1 MVIDS
6 ALSALYTIFSV
17 DHFSFLLIGLLV
29 GLVSGLI
36 PGLSG
41 VTCIL
46 MLLPFLAYV
55 EPSQAL
61 ALIASSFAV
70 TSISDSFSSI
80 LLGVPGTASSQATIV
95 DGHPLAKQ
103 GKPYEALG
111 AAFASSFVGGLI
123 GAICL
128 SIFIF
133 YAKPIVLAFT
143 VSELFMLCFLGVT
156 FVGLLHRENSFKGIC
171 AVFLGLVLGTIGSSV
186 LTGEERFT
194 FGSWDLYEGINPI
207 SFALGIF
214 AIPEILSIFTTK
226 NSPINN
232 SYSLVG
238 VLDGI
243 KETLKNKW
251 IVLRCSL
258 LGTFVGAIPGIG
270 GSVIDW
276 LAYGITAATVKDNSN
291 FGKGDIRG
299 VIGPESANTA
309 KEGGALI
316 PTLLFGI
323 PGSGTMVVFL
333 FALDYIDMYPSL
345 TFIHDHLDLVYTIVW
360 SVVLAVL
367 FGSIIC
373 LLFSKLFMKFLAI
386 KYYILAPVLFVIV
399 SLSVYF
405 INESYFDLLCLYF
418 FSVLGI
424 FLKKEGWSRPA
435 LLLGFVLSNNIEKYF
450 YQAVEIYGFEMFTR
464 PMTLFIIVFTIFC
477 IYKMRHNKDTISDS
491 SFLLFPMCFFLLSYV
506 ISIWNTDFLT
516 KTFPIFI
523 IVLFFIYLIFKKVY
537 NARTNT

>member
-6 ALSALYTIFSV
+6 LLSALHTIFSL
-17 DHFSFLLIGLLV
+17 DHFVFIILGLVVGLL
-29 GLVSGLI
+29 SGLI

-46 MLLPFLAYV
+46 MLLPFLAFV

-111 AAFASSFVGGLI
+111 AAFSSSFIGGLI
-123 GAICL
+123 GALCL
-128 SIFIF
+128 SVFIF
-133 YAKPIVLAFT
+133 YAKPVVLAFT
-143 VSELFMLCFLGVT
+143 VSELFMLCFLGLT

-171 AVFLGLVLGTIGSSV
+171 AVFLGLVLGTVGSSV
-186 LTGEERFT
+186 LTGEHRFT

-207 SFALGIF
+207 PLALGIF

-226 NSPINN
+226 TSPISN
-232 SYSLVG
+232 SHSLTG
-238 VLDGI
+238 VFYGI

-251 IVLRCSL
+251 IVFRCSL

-276 LAYGITAATVKDNSN
+276 LAYGVTSATVKDNSN
-291 FGKGDIRG
+291 FGRGDIRG

-309 KEGGALI
+309 KEGGSLI

-333 FALDYIDMYPSL
+333 LALDYLDMYPSI
-345 TFIHDHLDLVYTIVW
+345 TFIHDHLNIVYTIVW
-360 SVVLAVL
+360 SVILAVL

-373 LLFSKLFMKFLAI
+373 LLFSKLFIKFLTI
-386 KYYILAPVLFVIV
+386 KYYLLAPILFLVV

-405 INESYFDLLCLYF
+405 VNESYFDLLCLYF
-418 FSVLGI
+418 FSVIGI
-424 FLKKEGWSRPA
+424 VLKKEGWSRPA
-435 LLLGFVLSNNIEKYF
+435 LLLGFILSNNIEKYF
-450 YQAVEIYGFEMFTR
+450 YQAIEIYGFEMFTR
-464 PMTLFIIVFTIFC
+464 PITLLIILFTALGL
-477 IYKMRHNKDTISDS
+477 YKMRHNKDTVNDK
-491 SFLLFPMCFFLLSYV
+491 SFLLFPMCFFFITYSV
-506 ISIWNTDFLT
+506 SIWNTDFLT
-516 KTFPIFI
+516 NIFP
-523 IVLFFIYLIFKKVY
+523 LFCMTSFFLYLGVKK
-537 NARTNT
+537 AI